1 MKGKSILPYA
11 IRQACLWIVRDY
23 SRAKAEYREA
33 RDQIL
38 RGTPVRF
45 KDKRD
50 PRTGKYTRIYLP
62 PVHNASRTAED
73 KALQLE
79 ALSKRSDV
87 VRIRA
92 VSQAR
97 RRIGADLPD
106 ELRRK
111 LQKAIML
118 SCENGR
124 EWPYERLD
132 VPGIARSE
140 FYERRAAFLTDIA
153 AYLRLI

>member
-1 MKGKSILPYA
+1 MKKSSVLPYA

-23 SRAKAEYREA
+23 SRAETEYREA
-33 RDQIL
+33 REQIL

-45 KDKRD
+45 EDKRD

-62 PVHNASRTAED
+62 PVHNASRTTED
-73 KALQLE
+73 KATQLE
-79 ALSKRSDV
+79 ALNKRSDA

-92 VSQAR
+92 VGRAR
-97 RRIGADLPD
+97 RRIGTDLPD

-140 FYERRAAFLTDIA
+140 CYERRAAFLTDIA
-153 AYLRLI
+153 VYLRLI

>member
-1 MKGKSILPYA
+1 MKGKPILPYA

-23 SRAKAEYREA
+23 SRAEAEYREA
-33 RDQIL
+33 REQIL

-62 PVHNASRTAED
+62 PVHDASRTTED
-73 KALQLE
+73 KAVQLNE
-79 ALSKRSDV
+79 LNKRSDA
-87 VRIRA
+87 VRLKA
-92 VSQAR
+92 VSRAR

-153 AYLRLI
+153 VYLRLI